1 MSTDY
6 INANFTSIED
16 LDAAGT
22 RISELEALKIAVK
35 DIADAKVGMDSPTQ
49 SKIVVDN
56 ERLDLS
62 LRKVLSVISFIK
74 ETDNFDDAISNL
86 DGLLLEFGHVPAF
99 SDLRDQL
106 LQKQEAS
113 KNISMLSKAKYIKD
127 LLNNNESNFSTI
139 VEEIKLLPDTP
150 LTQNTRN
157 ELQELLVQKVQH
169 KRLEAEPVLKTIL
182 TDNKW
187 LSLNFNGQSLTTNTI
202 MEIRQSFKQ
211 LIELQAI
218 SGTPEYPETWW
229 ALDILL
235 EPIVVRFNYHFATAN
250 KDTNKLSK
258 PEWALNFMET
268 FLTNHLS
275 FLSSVI
281 GDTFNTYN
289 KIGDY
294 EIISTLLKPLRDK
307 FLVTIGVL
315 NKNIESHKEDPLV
328 HEKSGRLLS
337 HLIFEISSFD
347 QRIRNFY
354 HYNPYIENLK
364 DVPSRK
370 WTGITGDILIRGKDE
385 DLAVTNWL
393 NFENELASKRF
404 KSEILDAKDAF
415 KIDYDYQGSLESD
428 ENKHTA
434 LSIQKPTYSAY
445 NLVKLFDN
453 LTSHFQTLGIVK
465 YQLKYVSTIQLS
477 LIDQYF
483 NHLSKMFKSFAETF
497 HQGSVLKLIP
507 GGLASDTTSQ
517 LESNTVKSGL
527 KSLETLSEIY
537 CLAKYIHCSL
547 EHWSVELIFIQL
559 WNTYKGISI
568 KPQAENLTIFDG
580 SLNQYEQFIDRVLHK
595 YEEFFRK
602 EIKTSLKDYVNSSK
616 WDILPESP
624 GFEASNDLSTFINS
638 IPIYM
643 NFVKR
648 VFSKLDYFLISDK
661 VVSLMSIILYEYVI
675 TNNQFSR
682 EGVNKLQFDYEYLI
696 DNLHTYLNLRTSE
709 FSNDPNSDYLRLTD
723 SIKLLLTIDFK
734 AAQEF
739 KKRSNTFGKLRLKFD
754 NKLSGLKDNEIND
767 LLLRIL

>member
-49 SKIVVDN
+49 SKIMVDN

-62 LRKVLSVISFIK
+62 LRKVLSVISLIK

-315 NKNIESHKEDPLV
+315 NK
-328 HEKSGRLLS
+328 
-337 HLIFEISSFD
+337 
-347 QRIRNFY
+347 
-354 HYNPYIENLK
+354 
-364 DVPSRK
+364 
-370 WTGITGDILIRGKDE
+370 T
-385 DLAVTNWL
+385 
-393 NFENELASKRF
+393 
-404 KSEILDAKDAF
+404 
-415 KIDYDYQGSLESD
+415 
-428 ENKHTA
+428 
-434 LSIQKPTYSAY
+434 
-445 NLVKLFDN
+445 
-453 LTSHFQTLGIVK
+453 
-465 YQLKYVSTIQLS
+465 
-477 LIDQYF
+477 
-483 NHLSKMFKSFAETF
+483 
-497 HQGSVLKLIP
+497 
-507 GGLASDTTSQ
+507 
-517 LESNTVKSGL
+517 
-527 KSLETLSEIY
+527 
-537 CLAKYIHCSL
+537 
-547 EHWSVELIFIQL
+547 
-559 WNTYKGISI
+559 
-568 KPQAENLTIFDG
+568 
-580 SLNQYEQFIDRVLHK
+580 
-595 YEEFFRK
+595 
-602 EIKTSLKDYVNSSK
+602 
-616 WDILPESP
+616 
-624 GFEASNDLSTFINS
+624 
-638 IPIYM
+638 
-643 NFVKR
+643 
-648 VFSKLDYFLISDK
+648 
-661 VVSLMSIILYEYVI
+661 
-675 TNNQFSR
+675 
-682 EGVNKLQFDYEYLI
+682 
-696 DNLHTYLNLRTSE
+696 
-709 FSNDPNSDYLRLTD
+709 
-723 SIKLLLTIDFK
+723 
-734 AAQEF
+734 
-739 KKRSNTFGKLRLKFD
+739 
-754 NKLSGLKDNEIND
+754 
-767 LLLRIL
+767 